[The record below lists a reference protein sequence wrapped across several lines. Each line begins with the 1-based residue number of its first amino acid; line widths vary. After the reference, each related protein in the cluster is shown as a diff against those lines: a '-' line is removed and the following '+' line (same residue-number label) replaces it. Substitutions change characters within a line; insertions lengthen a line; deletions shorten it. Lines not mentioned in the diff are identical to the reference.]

1 MHETDPITK
10 NYLAQISI
18 VLRLRSFELGKNFL
32 DETSKS
38 RSRKEND
45 KLDMNKIKIFCS
57 SKECYKDVNLSLRL
71 GENIW
76 KTGAYLG
83 MQW

>member
-38 RSRKEND
+38 RSRKENN

-57 SKECYKDVNLSLRL
+57 SKDCYKDVNLSLTL

-83 MQW
+83 IQC